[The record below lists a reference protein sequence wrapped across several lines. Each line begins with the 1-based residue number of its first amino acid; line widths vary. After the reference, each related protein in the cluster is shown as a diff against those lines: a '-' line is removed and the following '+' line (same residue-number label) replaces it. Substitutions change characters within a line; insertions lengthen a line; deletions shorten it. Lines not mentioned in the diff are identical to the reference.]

1 MTNRIPRIRP
11 SGGLLPAVLSLA
23 AFLALWAAV
32 AAVVAEP
39 ITMPGPLRVGS
50 VLLDELASGRLL
62 SNTGITLLRV
72 IAAFVV
78 AMGIGVA
85 LGLIL
90 GRSRATDS
98 WVNPWLVILVN
109 MPALVVT
116 VLCYIW
122 IGLNEVAAVAAVVI
136 NKVPLVT
143 VMVRE
148 GARALRPDL
157 DDMARIFQ
165 MPTGARLRHVVL
177 PQMAPYIAGAARA
190 GLSLIWKIVLV
201 VEFLGRSSGVGFQ
214 IHLNF
219 SMFRVAHILAY
230 AFAFILVM
238 LVIEYLVLRPLER
251 HAGRWRQDGH

>member
-1 MTNRIPRIRP
+1 MTSGIPQGRRT
-11 SGGLLPAVLSLA
+11 GGLVSAVLSLA
-23 AFLALWAAV
+23 AFLALWAIV
-32 AAVVAEP
+32 AALVAEP
-39 ITMPGPLRVGS
+39 ITMPGPMKVGT
-50 VLLDELASGRLL
+50 VLMDELASGRLI
-62 SNTGITLLRV
+62 SHTGITLLRV

-78 AMGIGVA
+78 AMAIGVA
-85 LGLIL
+85 LGLVL
-90 GRSRATDS
+90 GRSRTTDT

-157 DDMARIFQ
+157 DDMARIFR
-165 MPTGARLRHVVL
+165 MTPSARLRHVVL

-238 LVIEYLVLRPLER
+238 LVIEYLILRPLER

>member
-1 MTNRIPRIRP
+1 
-11 SGGLLPAVLSLA
+11 V
-23 AFLALWAAV
+23 
-32 AAVVAEP
+32 
-39 ITMPGPLRVGS
+39 
-50 VLLDELASGRLL
+50 
-62 SNTGITLLRV
+62 TLLRV
-72 IAAFVV
+72 VAAFII

-90 GRSRATDS
+90 GRSRTTDR
-98 WVNPWLVILVN
+98 WFNPWLVILVN
-109 MPALVVT
+109 LPALVVT

-157 DDMARIFQ
+157 DDLASAFRMRPAD
-165 MPTGARLRHVVL
+165 RLRHVIL

-219 SMFRVAHILAY
+219 QMFRVAHILAY
-230 AFAFILVM
+230 AFTFIVVM
-238 LVIEYLVLRPLER
+238 LAIEYLILRPWER
-251 HAGRWRQDGH
+251 HANRWRQDGH

>member
-1 MTNRIPRIRP
+1 MR
-11 SGGLLPAVLSLA
+11 AVPIHV
-23 AFLALWAAV
+23 AV
-32 AAVVAEP
+32 ALVAVGVPPAIGQPAARPLQVGTP
-39 ITMPGPLRVGS
+39 IEQS
-50 VLLDELASGRLL
+50 
-62 SNTGITLLRV
+62 
-72 IAAFVV
+72 
-78 AMGIGVA
+78 
-85 LGLIL
+85 IL
-90 GRSRATDS
+90 GSDVHVYTFTAGPNST
-98 WVNPWLVILVN
+98 
-109 MPALVVT
+109 
-116 VLCYIW
+116 
-122 IGLNEVAAVAAVVI
+122 VAAVVI

-157 DDMARIFQ
+157 DDMARIFR
-165 MPTGARLRHVVL
+165 MTPSARLRHVVL

-238 LVIEYLVLRPLER
+238 LVIEYLILRPLER

>member
-23 AFLALWAAV
+23 AFLALWAVV

-90 GRSRATDS
+90 GRSRATDN

-251 HAGRWRQDGH
+251 RAGRWRQDGH